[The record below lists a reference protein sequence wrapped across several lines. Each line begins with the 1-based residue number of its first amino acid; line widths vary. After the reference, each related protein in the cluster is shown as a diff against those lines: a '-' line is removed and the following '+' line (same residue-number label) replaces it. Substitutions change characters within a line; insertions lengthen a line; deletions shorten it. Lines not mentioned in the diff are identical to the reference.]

1 MEFKEFVSTVQK
13 QYNKMSKST
22 LYTVDLTKD
31 ELWSHYIK
39 SFPSEYNK
47 VLFSDRKY
55 DCNQCRKF
63 IKAIAGVV
71 SIENGELVSI
81 WDVIAEGYYQDVANS
96 MSNLVKSKKI
106 HNKFMIKPDI
116 TANKIV
122 GGLKNTVKPDNKTEF
137 KEKIGMTFYHF
148 NVEVDSALINI
159 DTPTIL
165 SKVYSKFNS
174 YKKSCEDITI
184 SSIETVKDLINRDLY
199 RGPEFLESVIE
210 FESLLKG
217 YNKAKN
223 KNLYLWSTLD
233 GDNRKIRSTVIGT
246 LLMDVAT
253 EDLEVAVEKFE
264 SKVAPNK
271 YKRTNAIV
279 TPLMEKEALKVIKE
293 EGIEESLYKRYATL
307 SDVSVNNV
315 VYVDRKAS
323 PKMLD
328 GIAGLMK
335 KGVTT
340 KLNLG
345 KVRAN
350 ITLDEFITN
359 VIPKTTDLSLLLE
372 NKNIPNM
379 VSLVAPKYDNTKNI
393 QSWNNNFS
401 WAYKGGNTDS
411 MKSRVKEA
419 GGNVDG
425 ILRFSLQWNEDRL
438 DPSNDLDAHCKAPE
452 GHIYYSNKMGRL
464 DVDILNP
471 DDKTA
476 VENIT
481 WLNMEDLQ
489 DGTYSFYVHN
499 FAGTNRKGFRAEVE
513 IDGEVHSYEYNK
525 SVRSNADVDVAR
537 VTLKDGKFTI
547 INCLDSSVLSKEV
560 WGIKTQELVKVNS
573 IMYSP
578 NFWNNNKIGQKH
590 TFFML
595 DGCTN
600 PNEIRGLFNEH
611 LNPKYRSIRKSIDML
626 SSMVKCKQT
635 DNQISGIGVGS
646 RRDVLILV
654 VRGDGVG
661 GTYKVST

>member
-39 SFPSEYNK
+39 SFPPEYNN
-47 VLFSDRKY
+47 VLFSARKY

-578 NFWNNNKIGQKH
+578 NFWDNNKIGQKH

-661 GTYKVST
+661 GTYKVSI